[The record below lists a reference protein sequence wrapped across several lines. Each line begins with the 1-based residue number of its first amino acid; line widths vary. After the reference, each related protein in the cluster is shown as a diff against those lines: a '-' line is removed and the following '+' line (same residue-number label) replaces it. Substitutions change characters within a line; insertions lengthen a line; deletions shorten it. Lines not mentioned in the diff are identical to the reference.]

1 MNRFKI
7 QRKEPV
13 YLGIVLIVAGI
24 FLKRFVELTLVS
36 DMQIFHVPDPAKAD
50 AFSQGAGSVEVL
62 EARPRFFERQLRVP

>member
-1 MNRFKI
+1 MM
-7 QRKEPV
+7 V
-13 YLGIVLIVAGI
+13 VVAVAVVVTVTVAVVVVLAVVV
-24 FLKRFVELTLVS
+24 LDYLVS